1 MGKMTKR
8 TNAGLILLIALC
20 IGFNFMASFVAT
32 KALAASEVGVAALL
46 PLTGTVASWGIR
58 NDRGMRYVFDMINAQ
73 GGVKSLG
80 GAKIKYVVSDTES
93 KPEVAQSQAE
103 KVVSGDISCVFG
115 CNQSPAT
122 LVVSQV
128 TERKKVAL
136 ICVSDFDP
144 LITERGFQ
152 YMFRTTPIMKD
163 LAKTVLVF
171 AQAMNKA
178 NGTNFKKVGVLCED
192 SIVGDSAAKA
202 LEKYTKEI
210 GYTLIDVVK
219 YNAST
224 TKDLTGVLSRY
235 KAQGA
240 ELIVGHNKPAD
251 AIQIVRNCK
260 EIDYN
265 PVMIG
270 GISGGWVAAEFL
282 KNLGSLAEGIS
293 IASTETP
300 DVKIGKF
307 SELKKEYET
316 KYSEEMPSTFVGG
329 ASGAWLL
336 YRALERCASKDPKV
350 IAQTLRTLEVKY
362 GDGYYFQQFGC
373 KFDEKGDNQNA
384 SATVFQVQ
392 AGVKHNVFPP
402 EYATQRPVWPKPKF
416 K

>member
-1 MGKMTKR
+1 MERRKMRKH
-8 TNAGLILLIALC
+8 AGLNLLVALF
-20 IGFNFMASFVAT
+20 ISFNLMVTFLAS
-32 KALAASEVGVAALL
+32 KALAANEVVVAGIL

-80 GAKIKYVVSDTES
+80 GAKIKYMVSDTES

-103 KVVSGDISCVFG
+103 KVVSGDVSCAFG

-136 ICVSDFDP
+136 ICVSDYDP

-171 AQAMNKA
+171 AQAMNKGS
-178 NGTNFKKVGVLCED
+178 GTNFKKVGVLCED

-202 LEKYTKEI
+202 LEQYTKEI
-210 GYTLIDVVK
+210 GYTLVDVVK

-235 KAQGA
+235 KAQGV
-240 ELIVGHNKPAD
+240 ELVVGHNKPAD
-251 AIQIVRNCK
+251 AIQIVRSCK
-260 EIDYN
+260 EVGYN
-265 PVMIG
+265 PAMIG
-270 GISGGWVAAEFL
+270 GVSGGWVAAEFL
-282 KNLGSLAEGIS
+282 KNLGSLAEGVS

-300 DVKIGKF
+300 DVKIGRF
-307 SELKKEYET
+307 AELKKGYET
-316 KYSEEMPSTFVGG
+316 KYNEEMPSTFVGG
-329 ASGAWLL
+329 TSGAWLL
-336 YRALERCASKDPKV
+336 YRTLEKCASKDPKV
-350 IAQTLRTLEVKY
+350 IAKALRTMDVKY

-373 KFDEKGDNQNA
+373 KFDDKGDNLNA

-392 AGVKHNVFPP
+392 GGVKNNVFPA
-402 EYATQRPVWPKPKF
+402 EYATQKPVWPKPQF